1 VQAGE
6 NPDLGRFLEGA
17 ARIAENSIDLDGLL
31 QLARPLPVHAHSGDR
46 LAPLGRKIA
55 VASDQAFAFSYP
67 HILYDWQLSGAAI
80 SSFSPLADEAPPADA
95 DAVFLP
101 GGYPE
106 LHADKLAAS
115 ENFLSGLRNAAAHGA
130 LVYGECGG
138 FMVLGDYLVDAEGN
152 RHAMAGLLPVG
163 TSFANRKLH
172 LGYRALDNDGS
183 VPFGSHFKGH
193 EFHYSTIDW
202 QGAGEPLFE
211 CRDAAGATLPPAGL
225 RRGNVMGSYA
235 HIIA

>member
-1 VQAGE
+1 
-6 NPDLGRFLEGA
+6 
-17 ARIAENSIDLDGLL
+17 
-31 QLARPLPVHAHSGDR
+31 LPALAHSGDR

-67 HILYDWQLSGAAI
+67 NVLYDWRLSGAAI
-80 SSFSPLADEAPPADA
+80 SSFSPLANEAPPADA

-106 LHADKLAAS
+106 LHAGKLAAADT
-115 ENFLSGLRNAAAHGA
+115 FMSGLLNAAARGA
-130 LVYGECGG
+130 LIYGECGG
-138 FMVLGDYLVDAEGN
+138 FMVLGDYIVDKDGRKHE
-152 RHAMAGLLPVG
+152 MAGLLPVG

-172 LGYRALDNDGS
+172 LGYRALAAHDSLPMGQ
-183 VPFGSHFKGH
+183 HLKGH

-211 CRDAAGATLPPAGL
+211 CHDATGTPLAPAGL